1 MKDNAKL
8 GTNGKE
14 QKPEGPTFNVN
25 SIYIKD
31 VSFESPNAPS
41 IFNMDWQPK
50 VDFDLQMSS
59 EAVDEAQGLYEV
71 VLHLTVTVKLKEDTT
86 GFLTEVQ
93 QAGIFMLQGFEPDVI
108 KQVLSTA
115 CPTVLFPYAREAVS
129 SLVQRGG
136 FPQLILP
143 PINFEAMYAHHLSQG
158 SEENKSTEMAQK

>member
-1 MKDNAKL
+1 MTDTKF

-14 QKPEGPTFNVN
+14 QKSEGPTFSVN
-25 SIYIKD
+25 SVYVKD

-59 EAVDEAQGLYEV
+59 QVIDEAQGLYEV
-71 VLHLTVTVKLKEDTT
+71 VLHLTVTVKLKEELT

-93 QAGIFMLQGFEPDVI
+93 QAGLFLLQGFEPEVT

-115 CPTVLFPYAREAVS
+115 CPTVLFPYARETVTN
-129 SLVQRGG
+129 LVQRGG
-136 FPQLILP
+136 FPQLLLP
-143 PINFEAMYAHHLSQG
+143 PINFDAMYAHHL
-158 SEENKSTEMAQK
+158 EEAGKEKSPIEVV